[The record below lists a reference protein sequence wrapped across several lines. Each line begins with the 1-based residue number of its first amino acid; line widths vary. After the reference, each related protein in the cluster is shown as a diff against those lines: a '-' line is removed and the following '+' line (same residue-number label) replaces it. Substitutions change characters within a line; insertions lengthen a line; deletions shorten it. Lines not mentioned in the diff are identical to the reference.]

1 MTDTTKKSFLAD
13 FAIKDRESCE
23 RAIRNG
29 RVAALVSGGL
39 TAVFAAI
46 GLFYQPTDAVQAT
59 VLFDPWMFVDVGL
72 ILLLAFFIFR
82 KSRVAA
88 TILVGYFVAT
98 KLWQWSAFGE
108 PKGWLLALVF
118 VAYYVTAMRGTYAW
132 HSTYRHSPV
141 QRVDREAAEGMS

>member
-1 MTDTTKKSFLAD
+1 MTDTTKKSFLTE

-29 RVAALVSGGL
+29 GIAALVSGGI

-98 KLWQWSAFGE
+98 KLW
-108 PKGWLLALVF
+108 
-118 VAYYVTAMRGTYAW
+118 
-132 HSTYRHSPV
+132 
-141 QRVDREAAEGMS
+141 